1 MTIPLRCALV
11 GLVGGII
18 ACGATQSTSI
28 GGGKGEGTWR
38 EFKSQHFALRSDA
51 DVDDARASLAECET
65 SYEALRSIL
74 FSGDRAGTKPVEVFL
89 FAHGNDLR
97 QFIPAGTVAVF
108 IPQSSTMLL
117 ETTFNDEARRVF
129 LHEMTHVLVQ
139 RSFPRVPLW
148 LNEGL
153 AEYFETMRIESGRVV
168 LGTPV
173 TGFEMSANQMP
184 TLAAL
189 LRADG
194 AVFYAGRA
202 EHSVE
207 GMYQQTAYYVAAWY
221 LVHMLMHDK
230 GDYRPR
236 FHDFLDALKQGVPA
250 SEAWARTF
258 DEATSRRLAHD
269 YQEYLRTDSLDAG
282 FVSIDVKSSDQVTSV
297 DRVIPQ
303 EELRAFWTRLHAV
316 GARR

>member
-1 MTIPLRCALV
+1 
-11 GLVGGII
+11 
-18 ACGATQSTSI
+18 
-28 GGGKGEGTWR
+28 
-38 EFKSQHFALRSDA
+38 
-51 DVDDARASLAECET
+51 
-65 SYEALRSIL
+65 
-74 FSGDRAGTKPVEVFL
+74 
-89 FAHGNDLR
+89 
-97 QFIPAGTVAVF
+97 
-108 IPQSSTMLL
+108 MLL